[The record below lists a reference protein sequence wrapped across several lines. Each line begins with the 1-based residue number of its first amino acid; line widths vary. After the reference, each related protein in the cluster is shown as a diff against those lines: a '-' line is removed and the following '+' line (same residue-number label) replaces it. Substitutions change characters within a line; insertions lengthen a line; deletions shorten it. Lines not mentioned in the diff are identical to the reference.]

1 MSKWRGNKMSETL
14 IISLMAGTITFAI
27 GFAIGRNQ
35 RQKNLPKS
43 RKPIKITPDQVMA
56 DDPNA
61 AAIISQAFN
70 APPGTCVTGHV
81 DDSGKLHTEEFKI
94 DSIAGCPDQSR
105 EGEA

>member
-1 MSKWRGNKMSETL
+1 MSETL

-43 RKPIKITPDQVMA
+43 RKPIKITPDQVMT

-61 AAIISQAFN
+61 AAVIAQAFN
-70 APPGTCVTGHV
+70 TGNAVIGHV
-81 DDSGKLHTEEFKI
+81 DDSGKLHTEEVKL
-94 DSIAGCPDQSR
+94 PDQYR
-105 EGEA
+105 KE